1 MTGSVDNDDDDD
13 DNDDD
18 DDDDD
23 SPGVPLCARFSRQ
36 CGNQEA
42 CICHSGI
49 TWENSITITV
59 MRVQHKFR
67 KAHRPLLFHHEFQ
80 NKF

>member
-36 CGNQEA
+36 
-42 CICHSGI
+42 
-49 TWENSITITV
+49 
-59 MRVQHKFR
+59 
-67 KAHRPLLFHHEFQ
+67 
-80 NKF
+80 